1 MSQPQQTPSTSFP
14 IWIIAL
20 ATGSLAM
27 GITVVTPALPVIT
40 QDLSASSQAVQQL
53 LTLYLAM
60 LALGQLV
67 IGPLSDI
74 IGRRPF
80 FLAGAALIGIFGFA
94 ASQAGSIESL
104 LLYRCLQ
111 GIGAAAS
118 LSMGRAI
125 IHDHFDRMNA
135 SKAMASVQ
143 TIQAVMPLFALTIGG
158 TLVFHLG
165 WQGIMGLISASGL
178 VLFSLSLILIPETHS
193 ERDNSLSLRAIWQSY
208 GDVLSRPVFC
218 GFMLVS
224 AFQVGAFFALNAFI
238 PYAYDAHGV
247 SPLAFGLWFALT
259 PGGYLIG
266 NLCNRFFMIERGL
279 ERTVLIGCSLSVLS
293 LLLLWGFYDYAS
305 VSALAIALPC
315 MLFGF
320 ANGFTVANATIG
332 GIAAA
337 GRHAGT
343 ASGLIGAMT
352 MIIGGV
358 GGAILIG
365 IGAAHTPLVGVIGM
379 LVMVCLSACAS
390 LALYRNASA

>member
-143 TIQAVMPLFALTIGG
+143 TI
-158 TLVFHLG
+158 
-165 WQGIMGLISASGL
+165 
-178 VLFSLSLILIPETHS
+178 
-193 ERDNSLSLRAIWQSY
+193 
-208 GDVLSRPVFC
+208 
-218 GFMLVS
+218 
-224 AFQVGAFFALNAFI
+224 
-238 PYAYDAHGV
+238 
-247 SPLAFGLWFALT
+247 
-259 PGGYLIG
+259 
-266 NLCNRFFMIERGL
+266 
-279 ERTVLIGCSLSVLS
+279 
-293 LLLLWGFYDYAS
+293 
-305 VSALAIALPC
+305 
-315 MLFGF
+315 
-320 ANGFTVANATIG
+320 
-332 GIAAA
+332 
-337 GRHAGT
+337 
-343 ASGLIGAMT
+343 
-352 MIIGGV
+352 
-358 GGAILIG
+358 
-365 IGAAHTPLVGVIGM
+365 
-379 LVMVCLSACAS
+379 
-390 LALYRNASA
+390 